1 MIALTAEF
9 LSNKYLCWRKG
20 REEKESPRSFRFYQ
34 IQRVVYPAPSL
45 PLCIILSRKVN
56 GDVFLFGST
65 PSGLINRVDLLSE
78 SRIYLG
84 SP

>member
-1 MIALTAEF
+1 MGELGVEV
-9 LSNKYLCWRKG
+9 N
-20 REEKESPRSFRFYQ
+20 EEQEADELADVGGGNGNQ
-34 IQRVVYPAPSL
+34 HLGVV
-45 PLCIILSRKVN
+45 
-56 GDVFLFGST
+56 FGST